1 MSDMR
6 DLEAIADK
14 LERAM
19 ASLRLIGYGDISAI
33 GYGQVLDARCL
44 LAEAQGRLDSM
55 RRYSSA
61 GTE

>member
-14 LERAM
+14 LEQAM
-19 ASLRLIGYGDISAI
+19 AQLRLIRYGDISAV

-44 LAEAQGRLDSM
+44 LAEALGRLDSV
-55 RRYSSA
+55 RKQREA
-61 GTE
+61 A

>member
-14 LERAM
+14 LEQAM
-19 ASLRLIGYGDISAI
+19 AQLRLIRYGDISAV

-44 LAEAQGRLDSM
+44 LAEALGRLDSV
-55 RRYSSA
+55 RKQGA
-61 GTE
+61 A

>member
-19 ASLRLIGYGDISAI
+19 EQLRLVRFGDISAV

-44 LAEAQGRLDSM
+44 LAEALGRLDSV
-55 RRYSSA
+55 RKHRVV
-61 GTE
+61 